1 MSFQFFTIGSAL
13 SHAVCQAWSAPFTR
27 CSCIHSPGSPV
38 ISPTYLMV
46 TCSEPQRCQTLD
58 PGLSAGRALPRG
70 TTADSGSLCT
80 VED

>member
-13 SHAVCQAWSAPFTR
+13 FPCCVPGMICTLYKVFMYPLSWQPCNFSHIPD
-27 CSCIHSPGSPV
+27 GD
-38 ISPTYLMV
+38 L
-46 TCSEPQRCQTLD
+46 SEPQCCQTLD